1 ARPRPPQEAPMR
13 AHTLEPQDHEEH
25 QDQQPDV
32 PLNRRERRAAARG
45 GAVPSGRVQTKAGQ
59 KLPPPPVRHRDYAA
73 RKRG

>member
-1 ARPRPPQEAPMR
+1 MR
-13 AHTLEPQDHEEH
+13 AHELEPQDQEPEA
-25 QDQQPDV
+25 

-45 GAVPSGRVQTKAGQ
+45 GAVPNERVPVKGGP

>member
-1 ARPRPPQEAPMR
+1 MR
-13 AHTLEPQDHEEH
+13 AHVLEE
-25 QDQQPDV
+25 QQEPEA

-45 GAVPSGRVQTKAGQ
+45 AAAPNGPIPVKAGP

>member
-1 ARPRPPQEAPMR
+1 MR
-13 AHTLEPQDHEEH
+13 AHVLESSE
-25 QDQQPDV
+25 QQPEV

-45 GAVPSGRVQTKAGQ
+45 GVVPGGRIPMKAGQ

>member
-1 ARPRPPQEAPMR
+1 MR
-13 AHTLEPQDHEEH
+13 AQVPEPQDME
-25 QDQQPDV
+25 QPEA

-45 GAVPSGRVQTKAGQ
+45 VGAPNDRIPVKAGL

>member
-1 ARPRPPQEAPMR
+1 MR
-13 AHTLEPQDHEEH
+13 AHVLESQE
-25 QDQQPDV
+25 QQPEI

-45 GAVPSGRVQTKAGQ
+45 GAAPTGRIAGKAGS

>member
-1 ARPRPPQEAPMR
+1 MR

-25 QDQQPDV
+25 RDQQPEI

-45 GAVPSGRVQTKAGQ
+45 GAVPSGRMPTKAEQ
-59 KLPPPPVRHRDYAA
+59 KLPPPPMRHRDYAA